1 MRSPTAS
8 ATRGLADLVTL
19 GREVAFT
26 PVQVVGPTL
35 VPVGELTQ
43 VPEGVRTP
51 ALAAGPIPALGAA
64 LMTAQEGLVTPAPE
78 AGILT
83 SGTAH
88 HPFANDG

>member
-35 VPVGELTQ
+35 VPVGDLTQ
-43 VPEGVRTP
+43 VPEGVLTP
-51 ALAAGPIPALGAA
+51 ALAAGPTPALVGE
-64 LMTAQEGLVTPAPE
+64 LIPGRLDIDTRPMPG
-78 AGILT
+78 
-83 SGTAH
+83 S
-88 HPFANDG
+88 D